1 MARPLKT
8 MLLGLLIMLFG
19 AIIGSSPAINGL
31 LLANFYAHS
40 TSGIVP
46 SLQDIYA
53 QLLQFDYLVV
63 AIIAVGFI
71 VGIVGFFIKD

>member
-1 MARPLKT
+1 MTRSTKT
-8 MLLGLLIMLFG
+8 MFLGLLIMIFG

-31 LLANFYAHS
+31 LLANFYAH
-40 TSGIVP
+40 TPNGILP
-46 SLQDIYA
+46 SSQDIYTQFL
-53 QLLQFDYLVV
+53 QLDYLAV